1 MNATTIIEN
10 ILNPENALK
19 EYKKYLLSIYATD
32 YQEKNIN
39 LINKRLNNAIYIFES
54 TPIDNMVF
62 LEKNSKILT
71 QKKYIH
77 TV

>member
-39 LINKRLNNAIYIFES
+39 LINKRLNTAIYIFES

-62 LEKNSKILT
+62 LEKNSKNIN
-71 QKKYIH
+71 
-77 TV
+77 

>member
-1 MNATTIIEN
+1 MNETTIIEN

-62 LEKNSKILT
+62 LEKNSKNINS
-71 QKKYIH
+71 KKI
-77 TV
+77 

>member
-62 LEKNSKILT
+62 LEKTQKILT